1 MSRSKQDIAEFEVT
15 MLVRNNRLKKRRLEL
30 GLSQRD
36 MAKACGVGIEVWGAF
51 ERLAKSPVKEIR
63 VGSSNAWIKEWTR
76 QAKDVANFFCVEPE
90 ELWPDVIQQVTNNSV
105 TKEISG
111 EEMAVLAGGSQQMLL
126 PPRSVVESKELKEA
140 VDQAL
145 DMLSPRE
152 ADVLRR
158 RFGLDGEDEQDL
170 KEIGERG
177 VDTNTVRPDDPETV
191 VHAKRMAQR
200 RIKRHVTRERVR
212 GIEHRALKALRHPS
226 RSNVLRPFSE
236 D

>member
-1 MSRSKQDIAEFEVT
+1 MSRSKHIAEFEVT
-15 MLVRNNRLKKRRLEL
+15 MLVRNNRLKKRRAEL
-30 GLSQRD
+30 GLNQKD
-36 MAKACGVGIEVWGAF
+36 MAKACGVSIEVWGAF
-51 ERLAKSPVKEIR
+51 ERLAKNPVKETR
-63 VGSSNAWIKEWTR
+63 VGDSNSMIREWTR
-76 QAKDVANFFCVEPE
+76 QAKNIANFFCVEPE

-111 EEMAVLAGGSQQMLL
+111 EEMAVLAGGSHQMLL
-126 PPRSVVESKELKEA
+126 PPRSVVEAKELKEA
-140 VDQAL
+140 VDQVL

-177 VDTNTVRPDDPETV
+177 VSTSTVRPDDPETV
-191 VHAKRMAQR
+191 VRAKRMLQHRTKR
-200 RIKRHVTRERVR
+200 RVTRERVR
-212 GIEHRALKALRHPS
+212 GIEHKALRALRHPS
-226 RSNVLRPFSE
+226 RSNVLRPFFE